1 MMSQFVYDVII
12 VGAGP
17 AGLTA
22 GLYAGRAKLKTLLIE
37 GVFLSS
43 QAVVTSHIENYPGF
57 PEGIGGFELID
68 KFRKQA
74 QAFGAEFFVGDVQ
87 SIQGCTY
94 QNNKVRQVSLENK
107 IYNSLSLIIASGARP
122 KELGVSGEEKFR
134 GKGVSYCAVC
144 DGAFFKDKDIVVIGG
159 GNAAVEEALFLT
171 KFGKKITLIHRR
183 GRLRAAKILQERVFL
198 NKKIEIVWD
207 SAVCE
212 ILGSQ
217 KVEAVRIMKLIT
229 KKESE
234 ISCDGVFIFVG
245 LLPNTNFARDVVEL
259 DSNSHIVVDDKM
271 ATSREGIF
279 ACGDCRKTLLR
290 QIVTACGDGALAAY
304 SAQQYV
310 EELKGVAYK

>member
-12 VGAGP
+12 VGTGP

-22 GLYAGRAKLKTLLIE
+22 GLYAGRARLKTLLIE

-183 GRLRAAKILQERVFL
+183 DRLRAAKILQERISL

-217 KVEAVRIMKLIT
+217 KVEAVRIMNL
-229 KKESE
+229 
-234 ISCDGVFIFVG
+234 
-245 LLPNTNFARDVVEL
+245 
-259 DSNSHIVVDDKM
+259 
-271 ATSREGIF
+271 
-279 ACGDCRKTLLR
+279 
-290 QIVTACGDGALAAY
+290 
-304 SAQQYV
+304 
-310 EELKGVAYK
+310 